1 MFFSL
6 QPPKR
11 KPGFSSLIFPF
22 RRKKTPGLTLLVEP
36 VSGSNDPF
44 ETIELKVYEDQ
55 KIGDIKQEL
64 SQVKTLKTFKTKLTT
79 PTD

>member
-11 KPGFSSLIFPF
+11 KPGFFSLIFPF

-44 ETIELKVYEDQ
+44 ETIELDVHEDK
-55 KIGDIKQEL
+55 KIGELRQEL
-64 SQVKTLKTFKTKLTT
+64 MKV
-79 PTD
+79 